1 MAVHLRQ
8 MKVMPNIRVAFRT
21 LFKTPF
27 ITIIAILSLGL
38 GIGANAAIFSLF
50 DQILLRP
57 LPVPAPD
64 ELVNLANPG
73 PKPGSQSCG
82 QEGSCEQVFSYA
94 MFRDLEKQQQVFTGI
109 AAHNGF
115 SANITYKG
123 ETVNASGVLVS
134 GSYFS
139 VLGLQPA
146 AGRLIGYDDDRT
158 PQGHPVVVLSHSY
171 WRTRF
176 AESPQVVGEQL
187 IVNGQPLTILGVAPR
202 GFDGATLGSKP
213 FVFVPLTMRAN
224 MVPNSEKV
232 YENRRSYWAYLF
244 ARLNPG
250 ISIEQASA
258 SINTVYRAIVNDVEA
273 PLQRGMS
280 EQTMQRFR
288 TKQLTLAPGARG
300 QSSLHGEAR
309 VPLLVLLSVT
319 GVVLLIACANIANL
333 LLARA
338 ANRAGEMAVRLSVG
352 ASRARLIGQLLTESL
367 LLAIMGGTAGILVSR
382 WTLDLLASVLP
393 PEASDGLSFA
403 IDLRMLAFALALS
416 ITTGVLF
423 GLFPALHSTKPDLA
437 TTLKGESGR
446 GAGSR
451 SASRFRLALATSQIA
466 LSMTLLICAGLFTK
480 SLMNVSRID
489 LGIRTEKLV
498 TFGVSPVLNGYAPQQ
513 SRAFFERVEDSLAAT
528 PGVTSAAASM
538 VPLVSGNSWGNSLTV
553 QGFQSGPDTDTH
565 SRFNVIGPGFFHTVG
580 MPLLAGRDFT
590 RADALGRQKV
600 AIVNEAFVKKFNLGR
615 EAIGKYMGDGVGNE
629 TKLDTLI
636 VGVAKDAKYAG
647 VKDPVPPTYW
657 TPYRQDEHIGFIRF
671 YVRTTLN
678 EDELMRTIPAVIKR
692 LDASLPVEDLRTMD
706 MQVKENLFLDRM
718 ISTLSAGFAVL
729 ATLLAAVGL
738 YGVLAYTITQRTKE
752 FGVRMALGADASRV
766 RGMVLG
772 QVGRMTL
779 VGAIIGVAAAYGL
792 GRVAA
797 SLLYEME
804 GHDPFVFGLSVV
816 MLGLVALGA
825 GFLPAHRASRLDPVR
840 ALRYE

>member
-1 MAVHLRQ
+1 
-8 MKVMPNIRVAFRT
+8 MPNIRIAFRT

-27 ITIIAILSLGL
+27 ITIVAILSLGL

-57 LPVPAPD
+57 LPVHAPG

-82 QEGSCEQVFSYA
+82 QAGGCDQVFSYS
-94 MFRDLEKQQQVFTGI
+94 MFRDLEKQQQAFTGI
-109 AAHNGF
+109 AAHNWF
-115 SANITYKG
+115 SANLTYKG
-123 ETVNASGVLVS
+123 EIVNASGVLVS
-134 GSYFS
+134 GSYFP

-146 AGRLIGYDDDRT
+146 AGRLLAPSDDRT
-158 PQGHPVVVLSHSY
+158 PKGHPVVVLSHSY

-176 AESPQVVGEQL
+176 AENPQVIGEQL
-187 IVNGQPLTILGVAPR
+187 IVNGQTMTIVGVAPR
-202 GFDGATLGSKP
+202 GFEGTTLGSKP

-244 ARLNPG
+244 ARLKPG
-250 ISIEQASA
+250 MSVEQASA
-258 SINTVYRAIVNDVEA
+258 SINSVYSAIVNEVEA
-273 PLQRGMS
+273 PLQTGMS
-280 EQTMQRFR
+280 EQTMKRFR
-288 TKQLTLAPGARG
+288 ARQLMLTPGARG

-309 VPLLVLLSVT
+309 VPLLVLLGVT

-352 ASRARLIGQLLTESL
+352 ASRTRLIGQLLMESL
-367 LLAIMGGTAGILVSR
+367 LLAIMGGAAGILVSR

-403 IDLRMLAFALALS
+403 IDTRMLSFALALS
-416 ITTGVLF
+416 IATGVLF

-451 SASRFRLALATSQIA
+451 SASRYRLVLATSQIA

-480 SLMNVSRID
+480 SLVNVSRID
-489 LGIRTEKLV
+489 LGIRTDKLV
-498 TFGVSPVLNGYAPQQ
+498 TFGISPVLNGYTPQQ
-513 SRAFFERVEDSLAAT
+513 SRALFERVEDALTAT

-538 VPLVSGNSWGNSLTV
+538 VPLVSGSSWGNSLTV
-553 QGFQSGPDTDTH
+553 QGFEAGPDTDTN

-590 RADALGRQKV
+590 RADALGTQKV

-615 EAIGKYMGDGVGNE
+615 DAIGKHIGNGIASD
-629 TKLDTLI
+629 TKLDTVIIGL
-636 VGVAKDAKYAG
+636 AKDAKYAD

-657 TPYRQDEHIGFIRF
+657 RPYRQDEEIGFTRF
-671 YVRTTLN
+671 YVRTTLS

-706 MQVKENLFLDRM
+706 MQVRENLFLDRM
-718 ISTLSAGFAVL
+718 ISTLSAGFAIL

-738 YGVLAYTITQRTKE
+738 YGVLAYTIAQRTKE
-752 FGVRMALGADASRV
+752 FGVRMALGADAGRV

-792 GRVAA
+792 GRLAG

-804 GHDPFVFGLSVV
+804 GHDPLVFALSVV
-816 MLGLVALGA
+816 LLTLVALGA